1 MTTHLAARPSFLD
14 GLEEGLRDSL
24 LRSIRDLWSHHS
36 TALEGNSL
44 TLGDT
49 QFVLSEGLTVSGKP
63 LKDHNEVHGHA
74 RAIELIYAML
84 DKDVLSEGDLFLLHK
99 AIITERVM
107 DIYKPIGDWKA
118 ERNFTNFISQSGK
131 PGMREYPVPLNT
143 SRLMRQWF
151 DRCNS
156 TKPSNKDEACRAY
169 AELHILMVTIHPFFD
184 GNGRMARL
192 AANIPVLNAGFP
204 PIVVPT
210 EDRKRYLETI
220 SAYQE
225 SIPNLAGLK
234 DLSDLPSPDAFT
246 ALCADYWAETM
257 RLVETAR
264 HMQNEKSVQEPCRNC
279 GAIPCICDT
288 VPSFP

>member
-1 MTTHLAARPSFLD
+1 MTHTPPARPGFLD
-14 GLEEGLRDSL
+14 GLNEGLRISL

-74 RAIELIYAML
+74 RAIELIYAIL
-84 DKDVLSEGDLFLLHK
+84 DKDVLSEDELFRLHK
-99 AIITERVM
+99 AIITEQVV
-107 DIYKPIGDWKA
+107 DIYKPIGHWKTEA
-118 ERNFTNFISQSGK
+118 NYTNFVSQSGK
-131 PGMREYPVPLNT
+131 PGLREYPAPQT
-143 SRLMRQWF
+143 IPGLMSQWL
-151 DRCNS
+151 DKCNS
-156 TKPSNKDEACRAY
+156 AKPSNKEEACRSY
-169 AELHILMVTIHPFFD
+169 AELHLLLVTIHPFFD

-192 AANIPVLNAGFP
+192 AANIPVLKAGLP

-225 SIPNLAGLK
+225 SIADLAGLQN
-234 DLSDLPSPDAFT
+234 LGSLPAADAFV
-246 ALCADYWAETM
+246 ALCADYWSETM
-257 RLVETAR
+257 RLVEAA
-264 HMQNEKSVQEPCRNC
+264 HQMQRNQS
-279 GAIPCICDT
+279 AQ
-288 VPSFP
+288 

>member
-1 MTTHLAARPSFLD
+1 MTTNLAVKPSFLD
-14 GLEEGLRDSL
+14 GLDEGLRDSL
-24 LRSIRDLWSHHS
+24 RRSIRDLWSHHS

-84 DKDVLSEGDLFLLHK
+84 DKNELTEADLFLLHK
-99 AIITERVM
+99 AIITERIM
-107 DIYKPIGDWKA
+107 DIYKPIGDWKVEA
-118 ERNFTNFISQSGK
+118 NYTNFVSRAGK
-131 PGMREYPVPLNT
+131 PGLREYPAPGST
-143 SRLMRQWF
+143 PRLMRQWL
-151 DRCNS
+151 DTCNRA
-156 TKPSNKDEACRAY
+156 KPSNKDEACNVY
-169 AELHILMVTIHPFFD
+169 AELHILLVTIHPFFD

-192 AANIPVLNAGFP
+192 VANIPVLKAGFP

-210 EDRKRYLETI
+210 EDRKRYLEAI

-234 DLSDLPSPDAFT
+234 DVGDLPSPDAFT
-246 ALCADYWAETM
+246 TLCADYWSETT

-264 HMQNEKSVQEPCRNC
+264 QMQNEKSGQESCKTC
-279 GAIPCICDT
+279 GAIPCICDSG
-288 VPSFP
+288 PSFR